1 MIKPQIIGNNQ
12 RVEQISEEDFIK
24 AAAYTKK
31 INRRIQFV
39 YCLYAL
45 AVHIFL
51 IVEVFNHQQIP
62 SQVCSI
68 AASGLLI
75 IQHFYHG
82 TIISIV
88 NLYLTLPLSGVGYFI
103 SKMELA
109 NTIAF
114 LFQICLWLGEQ
125 LHLLSQYNTD
135 NLMKKRPVVQQIT
148 NDQNGEQLI
157 IKADGQQSNKP
168 LRETTKEINELGDS
182 LSIGTRQINN
192 KQQDGHYDKHQQN
205 LVD

>member
-12 RVEQISEEDFIK
+12 GGEQSSEEDFIK
-24 AAAYTKK
+24 AAAYTKM
-31 INRRIQFV
+31 INRRISYV
-39 YCLYAL
+39 YSLYAL
-45 AVHIFL
+45 AVHIVL

-68 AASGLLI
+68 ASSGLLI

-82 TIISIV
+82 TIITIL
-88 NLYLTLPLSGVGYFI
+88 NLYLTLPLCGVGYFL
-103 SKMELA
+103 SKMEVA
-109 NTIAF
+109 NTLAF

-125 LHLLSQYNTD
+125 LHIILQYNTD
-135 NLMKKRPVVQQIT
+135 NLMKKRPVVQQST
-148 NDQNGEQLI
+148 YDQNGEQLI

-168 LRETTKEINELGDS
+168 QRETTKEINDLGET

-192 KQQDGHYDKHQQN
+192 KQKDEHQDERQQN